1 MGEDRETNS
10 DADAIATALAE
21 GRRAW
26 PGIDVGADELAEY
39 VRARLEPVTTEA
51 SFTDRIDGLHTADL
65 FLACACARGDTAA
78 IESFR
83 RAFNR
88 DLAALFARPD
98 SRGTDREDL
107 VQKLFERLFVAEGG
121 KPPRITEYRGR
132 GSMRT
137 WLRVVALRVR
147 LNAERRV
154 SDKEDGLASQAE
166 QRLGDG
172 VDPEL
177 DYLKAHY
184 RDAFRKALADAL
196 GELSP
201 ADRNLLRLQLVHG
214 LSATGIAGLHHVH
227 RATAKRWL
235 AAIRDRVLESTRSKL
250 MDALRVESV
259 ELDSI
264 MRLIGSRLEAS
275 VRRHLGE
282 TQA

>member
-1 MGEDRETNS
+1 MGEDRETKS
-10 DADAIATALAE
+10 DADAVAAALAE

-26 PGIDVGADELAEY
+26 PGVDVGADELAAY
-39 VRARLEPVTTEA
+39 VRARLDTPVEGA
-51 SFTDRIDGLHTADL
+51 LADQLDGLHTSDL

-78 IESFR
+78 IEAFG
-83 RAFNR
+83 RAFKR

-98 SRGTDREDL
+98 ARGTDREDL
-107 VQKLFERLFVAEGG
+107 VQKLLERLFVAETG

-172 VDPEL
+172 IDPEL

-196 GELSP
+196 AELSP

-214 LSATGIAGLHHVH
+214 LSATGIASLHHVH

-235 AAIRDRVLESTRSKL
+235 AALRDRVLASTRSKL
-250 MDALRVESV
+250 MDALRIESV

>member
-1 MGEDRETNS
+1 MGEDRETES

-21 GRRAW
+21 DRRAW

-39 VRARLEPVTTEA
+39 VRARLEPVTTGA
-51 SFTDRIDGLHTADL
+51 TFSDRIDGLHTADL

-172 VDPEL
+172 VDRSSTISRP
-177 DYLKAHY
+177 
-184 RDAFRKALADAL
+184 
-196 GELSP
+196 
-201 ADRNLLRLQLVHG
+201 
-214 LSATGIAGLHHVH
+214 T
-227 RATAKRWL
+227 TA
-235 AAIRDRVLESTRSKL
+235 TRS
-250 MDALRVESV
+250 ARRSPTRSGSCHRRIAICCVCS
-259 ELDSI
+259 SCTAC
-264 MRLIGSRLEAS
+264 RPPASRACTTSTARRRSAGSRRSAIACS
-275 VRRHLGE
+275 RAPARS
-282 TQA
+282 